1 MAQNPD
7 PRFNYFRYATI
18 VSYFFSSVAA
28 VVFMTLAI
36 IRATFEAAYVYD
48 VSGSFEVPNI
58 LLLALEVGIP
68 IFSVMFDAVVIL
80 GIQLMLNRIY
90 AMNIVKS
97 VLVIV
102 LMGVIFGSVLGH
114 KPDNPFDAA
123 TELPFIGSGVVA
135 MIFNAVAIVTSLGM
149 RNIERKMYG

>member
-1 MAQNPD
+1 
-7 PRFNYFRYATI
+7 
-18 VSYFFSSVAA
+18 
-28 VVFMTLAI
+28 
-36 IRATFEAAYVYD
+36 
-48 VSGSFEVPNI
+48 
-58 LLLALEVGIP
+58 
-68 IFSVMFDAVVIL
+68 MFDAVVIL

-102 LMGVIFGSVLGH
+102 LMGVIFASVLGH

-123 TELPFIGSGVVA
+123 TELPFMGSGVVA